1 MVSSPVVTGEVPS
14 VCEAEGAALSSHTT
28 QTVKI
33 DALQRATRKAAIR
46 FIPLLTIGYLFAYLD
61 RTCIGFAALTMNK
74 DLGLSATQFGIGG
87 GIFFLGY
94 CLCEIPSN
102 LALFRFGARRWIA
115 RIMIT
120 WGIASAAT
128 AFIVGPH
135 SFYAVRLGV
144 GIAEAGF
151 FPGVTFF
158 LASWFPREQRT
169 RILAWFIVGVPLSS
183 VVGAPLCGALLQM
196 NGVWG
201 LAGWQ
206 WLFVALSLPC
216 VILGIITLRTL
227 TDHPSEATWLTLEE
241 RTALVDALANESRER
256 PKSALGSVFTDPRV
270 LILVGV
276 QFGFVLVAYDMGV
289 WLPLMLK
296 DYHLATSGIVM
307 LTMVPYGIATI
318 GMLVWA
324 SVVDRGGKKIR
335 NLALAS
341 FIPVPGLIGAV
352 YASHTL
358 SLALFGLTIGLLGVS
373 SARAIFWS
381 IPTRFL
387 TGVAAAGGLAFI
399 NSVGTAGAFVGPP
412 LIGWL
417 KDTTGSFNAG
427 ILVMAGVMAIATCL
441 ALSLKL
447 LVREE

>member
-1 MVSSPVVTGEVPS
+1 VS
-14 VCEAEGAALSSHTT
+14 ADLLA
-28 QTVKI
+28 
-33 DALQRATRKAAIR
+33 RATRKATYR
-46 FIPLLTIGYLFAYLD
+46 FLPILTIGYLFCYLD

-102 LALFRFGARRWIA
+102 LALFRYGARRWIA

-120 WGIASAAT
+120 WGIASAGT
-128 AFIVGPH
+128 ALIVGPH
-135 SFYAVRLGV
+135 SFYAVRLLV

-158 LASWFPREQRT
+158 LASWFPAEQRT
-169 RILAWFIVGVPLSS
+169 RMLAWFIVGVPLSS
-183 VVGAPLCGALLQM
+183 LVGAPLCGALLQL
-196 NGVWG
+196 NGVLG

-216 VILGIITLRTL
+216 VILGLIVLRML
-227 TDHPSEATWLTLEE
+227 ADHPRDAEWLTPEE
-241 RTALVDALANESRER
+241 RQALEAALSGEKRER
-256 PKSALGSVFTDPRV
+256 PKSALRHVFGDPRV

-289 WLPLMLK
+289 WLPLMLQA
-296 DYHLATSGIVM
+296 YNLSTSMIVA
-307 LTMVPYGIATI
+307 LTMAPYVVATI
-318 GMLVWA
+318 GMLIWA
-324 SVVDRGGKKIR
+324 GHVDRGGGKIR
-335 NLALAS
+335 NLAWTS
-341 FIPVPGLIGAV
+341 FIPVPALIGAV
-352 YASHTL
+352 FASNSL
-358 SLALFGLTIGLLGVS
+358 PLALIGLTIGLLGVS

-399 NSVGTAGAFVGPP
+399 NSIGTAGAFVGPP

-417 KDTTGSFNAG
+417 KDYTGSFNAG
-427 ILVMAGVMAIATCL
+427 ILVMAGVMAAATIL